1 MIMVGQKL
9 YLLTEKCN
17 IIVRNCG
24 QGRDEDVLADMGDFT
39 NTITGLIPDV
49 QFFSSA
55 EFLNTLQKLLI
66 AMTKPDI
73 EAIGTTVRKSI
84 IPMLVKLYREYEADN
99 REDDTRITKI
109 STVGSGAASDAVAQ
123 FDNYAEAAR
132 RTAQPRK
139 MWSEDEAK
147 QWVDGIGYDGRDRAV
162 CLFGRGDGTC
172 EKELKSRLS
181 SGSILLVYEPEK
193 SDLIGFRDE
202 LQTRI
207 DFYRQESLLI
217 CVHPLYQDIFRHEYA
232 QFLHLINENRTRVMV
247 NKNTMARFKENASRN
262 VITNLPMLKDA
273 NLIDDLRKILPN
285 DVPVIIVAAGPSLDK
300 NIEELKRAKGHCL
313 IFAVD
318 TAMKYLLAHDIMPDL
333 GITIEPIKPMANYE
347 DPRCFVVP
355 HVFDCESNPEIVSKN
370 TARKFIYNCRDYVK
384 RLLQALGKNVPN
396 DIASG
401 GSVATAAF
409 AICYQLGMRRII
421 MIGQDLAY
429 QGESTHAGGVE
440 SKGINNNIG
449 YEMIEGIDGS
459 QVRTRSDW
467 LAYLKWFENA
477 IALMKDMGKDME
489 VIDATE
495 GGALIHGSKVMTLAE
510 AIDEYCVLE
519 YDFEKE
525 LAKLPCLLNPHEY
538 DKLLK
543 LVEKSTIELEQVETA
558 ARDAVRIC
566 EGELEKLEKSEQN
579 ETEKRASDEIDKKV
593 MNDLTQARIA
603 CEKALLYPLINN
615 YAVTGIAEEVS
626 RIRLEKTGAESELL
640 QQKLAFEAIADA
652 CGYFTGVMEESRNQ

>member
-1 MIMVGQKL
+1 MLICKL
-9 YLLTEKCN
+9 FLLAEKCKLTA
-17 IIVRNCG
+17 RNCQ
-24 QGRDEDVLADMGDFT
+24 QGRTEDVLAGMGDIT
-39 NTITGLIPDV
+39 NAVAGMISEIH
-49 QFFSSA
+49 FFSSP
-55 EFLNTLQKLLI
+55 EFLNTLQTLLL
-66 AMTKPDI
+66 AMSKPDLH
-73 EAIGTTVRKSI
+73 AIGTTLRNNM
-84 IPMLVKLYREYEADN
+84 IPMLEKLFNEYDSKKPSIDAGILN
-99 REDDTRITKI
+99 R
-109 STVGSGAASDAVAQ
+109 TVGNTAAADAIAQ
-123 FDNYAEAAR
+123 FEGYAEAAKR
-132 RTAQPRK
+132 AGQPRK
-139 MWSEDEAK
+139 LWNKDDARE
-147 QWVDGIGYDGRDRAV
+147 WVESIGYDGRDRAI
-162 CLFGRGDGTC
+162 CMFGRGDGTC
-172 EKELKSRLS
+172 ERELRSRMS
-181 SGSILLVYEPEK
+181 SGSIILVYDPEK

-207 DFYRQESLLI
+207 DFYMQESLLI
-217 CVHPLYQDIFRHEYA
+217 CAHPLYQDIFKHEYT

-262 VITNLPMLKDA
+262 VITNLPMLKEA
-273 NLIDDLRKILPN
+273 NLIDDLKKILPN

-300 NIEELKRAKGHCL
+300 NIGELRRAKGKCL

-347 DPRCFVVP
+347 DPRCFKVP

-384 RLLQALGKNVPN
+384 RILQALGKNVPG
-396 DIASG
+396 DIPSG

-409 AICYQLGMRRII
+409 AICYQLGIKRII

-429 QGESTHAGGVE
+429 QGEATHAGGVE

-449 YEMIEGIDGS
+449 YDMIEGIDGG

-495 GGALIHGSKVMTLAE
+495 GGALIHGSHLMTLTE
-510 AIDEYCVLE
+510 AIDEYCVLD
-519 YDFEKE
+519 YDFAAE
-525 LAKLPCLLNPHEY
+525 LQKLPCLLKAYEY
-538 DKLLK
+538 EKLQK
-543 LVEKSTIELEQVETA
+543 LVEKSALELEAVEDTAREA
-558 ARDAVRIC
+558 ARLC
-566 EGELEKLEKSEQN
+566 EEELEKRGNSGQDLSEEAMPGEVEKG
-579 ETEKRASDEIDKKV
+579 V
-593 MNDLTQARIA
+593 MNELTQARIT

-626 RIRLEKTGAESELL
+626 RIRLEKTGIESELL
-640 QQKLAFEAIADA
+640 QQKLAFEAIVDA
-652 CGYFTGVMEESRNQ
+652 CGYFKDIMGENKNL

>member
-1 MIMVGQKL
+1 MVRQKL

-24 QGRDEDVLADMGDFT
+24 LIKTEDVLAEMGDFT

-49 QFFSSA
+49 QFFGSA

-66 AMTKPDI
+66 AMTKPDL
-73 EAIGTTVRKSI
+73 EVIGTTIQKSI
-84 IPMLVKLYREYEADN
+84 IPVLEKLNREYETDSREDNTQTADN
-99 REDDTRITKI
+99 
-109 STVGSGAASDAVAQ
+109 STVRSGAASDAAAQ
-123 FDNYAEAAR
+123 FDSYADAAR
-132 RTAQPRK
+132 RTEQQPVL
-139 MWSEDEAK
+139 WSADEAK
-147 QWVDGIGYDGRDRAV
+147 QWADEIGYDGRDRAI
-162 CLFGRGDGTC
+162 CLFGRGDGIC
-172 EKELKSRLS
+172 EKELRSRLS

-207 DFYRQESLLI
+207 DFYRQESLMI
-217 CVHPLYQDIFRHEYA
+217 CAHPLYRDIFRHEYA

-262 VITNLPMLKDA
+262 VITNLPMLKNA
-273 NLIDDLRKILPN
+273 NLIDELKRILPI

-347 DPRCFVVP
+347 DPRCFEVP

-370 TARKFIYNCRDYVK
+370 SARKFIYNCRDYVK
-384 RLLQALGKNVPN
+384 RLLLALGKNVPN

-429 QGESTHAGGVE
+429 QGEATHAGGVE

-449 YEMIEGIDGS
+449 YELIEGIDGS
-459 QVRTRSDW
+459 KVRTRSDW
-467 LAYLKWFENA
+467 LAYLRWFENA

-519 YDFEKE
+519 YDFEKQ
-525 LAKLPCLLNPHEY
+525 LAKLPCLLNPREY

-543 LVEKSTIELEQVETA
+543 LVGKSTIELESVEAA
-558 ARDAVRIC
+558 AREAARLC
-566 EGELEKLEKSEQN
+566 EDELEKLRNEAEKPS
-579 ETEKRASDEIDKKV
+579 SGEIDKEV
-593 MNDLTQARIA
+593 MNELTRARIT

-615 YAVTGIAEEVS
+615 YAVTGIAEEIS
-626 RIRLEKTGAESELL
+626 RIRLEKTGPESELL

-652 CGYFTGVMEESRNQ
+652 CGYFTGIMGDI